1 MLGEKRPDSKMNLS
15 RSLSFEVLVLLAVA
29 TVVFVLSTI
38 DRLPEVVAT
47 HFGTDNRPNG
57 WMTRNGYLLF
67 TFAFGAGVSALVI
80 FCAGFLPRIKPQWTN
95 IPRRDY
101 WLALERR
108 EESLSF
114 LAAHAC
120 WLACLMVLFIAGIHA
135 LILLA
140 HQSQPP
146 LLPLIPFLALLGG
159 FLTGVAVWTV
169 KIYCRFPPRD
179 KATVSDH

>member
-1 MLGEKRPDSKMNLS
+1 M
-15 RSLSFEVLVLLAVA
+15 LVLLAVA
-29 TVVFVLSTI
+29 VALFVLSTI

-47 HFGTDNRPNG
+47 HFGADNRPNG
-57 WMTRNGYLLF
+57 WMTRSGYLLF
-67 TFAFGAGVSALVI
+67 TFALSAGVSALVI
-80 FCAGFLPRIKPQWTN
+80 FGVGFLPRIRPQWTN

-120 WLACLMVLFIAGIHA
+120 WLACLMVLFIAGIHGR
-135 LILLA
+135 ILLA

-146 LLPLIPFLALLGG
+146 LLPMMPFLALLGG
-159 FLTGVAVWTV
+159 FLSGVALWTV
-169 KIYCRFPPRD
+169 KIYRRFPRPAQR
-179 KATVSDH
+179 